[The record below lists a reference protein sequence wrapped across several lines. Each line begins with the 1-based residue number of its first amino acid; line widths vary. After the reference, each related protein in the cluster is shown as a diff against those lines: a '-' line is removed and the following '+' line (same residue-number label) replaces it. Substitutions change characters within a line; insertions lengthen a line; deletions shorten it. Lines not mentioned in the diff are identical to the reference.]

1 MFRPGPAPGAGRHA
15 LRLTGA
21 VALSAGLSAGIVL
34 TSLSVATRLGV
45 PDWWP
50 WLLTGL
56 QVTALW
62 AAGAKRWWGWLLG
75 ASVQAPWIVYAVLTD
90 QHGFIPGCAVSA
102 AVQAYSYLRQATA
115 APRGPGPSRLTL
127 GLAGPGRA
135 RARWSAGPTDMTSG
149 NRHEP
154 DLLPCPC

>member
-1 MFRPGPAPGAGRHA
+1 MFRPRPAPTAGGRA
-15 LRLTGA
+15 FRLTGA

-34 TSLSVATRLGV
+34 TSLSAVTRLGV

-62 AAGAKRWWGWLLG
+62 AAGTKRWWGWLLG

-90 QHGFIPGCAVSA
+90 QLGFIPGCAVSA
-102 AVQAYSYLRQATA
+102 AVQAYSYLRRAPA
-115 APRGPGPSRLTL
+115 APRDSGTCLPALGLPGPGK
-127 GLAGPGRA
+127 A
-135 RARWSAGPTDMTSG
+135 RARWPAGPALNAD
-149 NRHEP
+149 RHEP
-154 DLLPCPC
+154 ELLACPC